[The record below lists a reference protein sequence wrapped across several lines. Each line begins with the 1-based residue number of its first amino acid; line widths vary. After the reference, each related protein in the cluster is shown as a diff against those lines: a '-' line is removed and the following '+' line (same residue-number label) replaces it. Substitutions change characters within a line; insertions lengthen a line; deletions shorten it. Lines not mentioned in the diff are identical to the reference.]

1 MAWVTILILAVMFV
15 VLFKTTVPPD
25 VVFLSAVTMMFITG
39 AVDTTTALSGF
50 SSASVVTVAA
60 LFVVIAGLYQT
71 GVLKWVVAH
80 VLGEPKSYVSA
91 LLRVIFPAAL
101 MSSVMTDSTV
111 CALFI
116 KVVKM
121 WAKKIGIAAS
131 KLLIPMSYATLVGG
145 TLTLLGTAP
154 NLIVA
159 GLYFDNTGKAM
170 NIFTITPPALVC
182 LLAYVVA
189 IIVLRRL
196 LPVRK
201 SPDENFESTNEYTAE
216 LLVPTLNSDVGKTVG
231 EAGLDSVKGGHLIE
245 IVRFDKEVISP
256 VSPDEFILGGD
267 RLVFAGDLEQIQELK
282 KTHLFVATD
291 HHVFSYDDIDEQ
303 GRKLLTGTL
312 KYNSEI
318 NGKRMSD
325 TDFESR
331 HGLVLV
337 AVSRDGE
344 RIDDSPR
351 NIVLASGD
359 TLLMEYSSKMS
370 ESVMMEQLKDDFV
383 MHESEAP
390 IETSKRT
397 YVSIA
402 ILVGMIL
409 LSSFKVLSVVQSAM
423 LAAFASVLF
432 RCCTPKQA
440 QKSIHWDIVM
450 IFACS
455 VVFGKAIQENGIAE
469 AIANGVAS
477 VCGGSVLL
485 TMILVSIVALTV
497 TEFVSNTAAAAIF
510 FPIVYQLAT
519 NLGVDPKGF
528 CLMLALCVSMSFAT
542 PIGSP
547 VNTLV
552 YGPGGY
558 RFSDFLKIGIPM
570 NIVMLFTIVT
580 TIYLMYIV

>member
-1 MAWVTILILAVMFV
+1 
-15 VLFKTTVPPD
+15 
-25 VVFLSAVTMMFITG
+25 
-39 AVDTTTALSGF
+39 
-50 SSASVVTVAA
+50 
-60 LFVVIAGLYQT
+60 
-71 GVLKWVVAH
+71 
-80 VLGEPKSYVSA
+80 
-91 LLRVIFPAAL
+91 
-101 MSSVMTDSTV
+101 
-111 CALFI
+111 
-116 KVVKM
+116 
-121 WAKKIGIAAS
+121 
-131 KLLIPMSYATLVGG
+131 
-145 TLTLLGTAP
+145 
-154 NLIVA
+154 
-159 GLYFDNTGKAM
+159 
-170 NIFTITPPALVC
+170 
-182 LLAYVVA
+182 
-189 IIVLRRL
+189 VLRRL